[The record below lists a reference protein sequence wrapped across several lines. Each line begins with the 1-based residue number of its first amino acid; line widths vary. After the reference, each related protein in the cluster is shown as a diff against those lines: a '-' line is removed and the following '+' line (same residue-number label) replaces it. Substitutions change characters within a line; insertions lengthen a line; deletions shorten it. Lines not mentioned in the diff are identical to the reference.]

1 MTQQPAEELTNKERI
16 IVGAINQI
24 QRDLSDGEI
33 APLFELL
40 ERVPL
45 DLLRGYISE
54 AMTHEHLRYN

>member
-16 IVGAINQI
+16 IVGAIKQI

-33 APLFELL
+33 EPLFELL

-45 DLLRGYISE
+45 DLLRGYIAE